1 MYDPR
6 LVQTPPVYGVQK
18 GALSISTSPFAAL
31 SANSTQHTYQIL
43 VPSLNVFVDR
53 KIVWNTGV
61 YIRSAVCPTIAGDS
75 ALNTGSSASIDVI
88 QNADPRT
95 EQYRRT
101 LYAHQLGPVPVSST
115 APTSAIYPQYPGDYY
130 EFVCP
135 GTNFNLCP
143 FPLQS
148 LCNNMTCSINDCS
161 VVTNGDTLQEQI
173 LLSNTR
179 MTQRIR
185 TTPSKFDQY
194 AWTQDDVL
202 SGNGN
207 MSSFTNSKS
216 AVGEIPT
223 GAWPISFQNPGTGTQ
238 LGLFGSYIDPVSTSN
253 VYFVNGRPVLIP
265 GGKPGIYQSVTLAT
279 LPSTG
284 PGNGSFTIAS
294 SGGVVSS
301 SNTSPQT
308 YVMNIPQ
315 QSGMTYWPGLPPITS
330 GTSGYT
336 DLPTVFS
343 LAGTGAATLGIS
355 EVFLLCTNATCT
367 AGALSITFQMGLLN
381 NAGTLSFPATF
392 TGNNNTST
400 GSTAENA
407 TGIANY
413 SALSLYIQLPEPGQI
428 LSSLLGQ
435 VTPDGVLIQ
444 PSNCKVPTEV
454 SFLYNVAEPIVM
466 SPFIWQD
473 PLELNT
479 VGLYGC
485 TNIQFVMN
493 LQAPS
498 PACQVVAATTPL
510 SVEMPYW
517 QARLG
522 CDYPSGAN
530 LIRCSGI
537 TGAFSNVRLLPPNNT
552 SSTYGPFVTPRV
564 LVQFLTPGPDISL
577 PLISNVPYT
586 EFPRYFKQDSL
597 STPTSVQNTV
607 ASQTITL
614 SSIPDVLMVFVKT
627 RKRSQMQNETYYP
640 IRGVQITF
648 DNFSNLCA
656 NMTQDQLYQA
666 SVEAGL
672 DMDWHTWRGYTNSTT
687 SVLQGG
693 NMGSQFVRASSQL
706 QTSSPAATAIG
717 YENARFIA
725 SSGYNTSGT
734 YAPIDITSDANSVW
748 GPSYGASAAGLNKVT
763 PKRATQLT
771 GGPLMLRMG
780 QDISLSPGL
789 APGTLGNFSLQ
800 INLVLDNQYGFF
812 DAYSDFQMTIIAVNS
827 GYLETVRG
835 QSAVRKT
842 ILNMADVEAAHADSG
857 LTTTSLRRLVGG
869 AMPSLAHLG
878 NFASKSAH
886 QILGPA
892 LGNLAKRI
900 RPGSGL

>member
-1 MYDPR
+1 VYDPR

-18 GALSISTSPFAAL
+18 GALSISTSPFSAL

-61 YIRSAVCPTIAGDS
+61 YIRSAVCPTIAGDAGFLS
-75 ALNTGSSASIDVI
+75 AIGSSASIDII
-88 QNADPRT
+88 QGCDPRT

-101 LYAHQLGPVPVSST
+101 LFAHQLGPVPVSST
-115 APTSAIYPQYPGDYY
+115 APASSLYPQYPGDYY

-135 GTNFNLCP
+135 GTNFNLSP
-143 FPLQS
+143 FPLQT

-207 MSSFTNSKS
+207 MSSFTNAKS

-223 GAWPISFQNPGTGTQ
+223 GAWPIAFQNPQTGVQ
-238 LGLFGSYIDPVSTSN
+238 LGQFGSYVDPINQHN
-253 VYFVNGRPVLIP
+253 VYFINGRPVLVP
-265 GGKPGIYQSVTLAT
+265 GGVPAISQTVVLQVA
-279 LPSTG
+279 PATG

-294 SGGVVSS
+294 SGGIISP
-301 SNTSPQT
+301 SNQNAQT
-308 YVMNIPQ
+308 FVMNIPNQ
-315 QSGMTYWPGLPPITS
+315 AGFTYWPGLPPIVGSTS
-330 GTSGYT
+330 GSSNQ
-336 DLPTVFS
+336 PVVFMIDVFGLTNVHL
-343 LAGTGAATLGIS
+343 LA
-355 EVFLLCTNATCT
+355 TNVVCT
-367 AGALSITFQMGLLN
+367 AGALAVTFQVAQLN
-381 NAGTLSFPATF
+381 TAGVLSYPSVW
-392 TGNNNTST
+392 TGSNNTAT
-400 GSTAENA
+400 GSTAFNG
-407 TGIANY
+407 TGIAAA
-413 SALSLYIQLPEPGQI
+413 SSVGCVIRLPGPQQI
-428 LSSLLGQ
+428 LSTLLGQ

-444 PSNCKVPTEV
+444 ATECNVPTEI
-454 SFLYNVAEPIVM
+454 SFQYTVAEPIVM

-498 PACQVVAATTPL
+498 PACQVVAATVPL
-510 SVEMPYW
+510 NSYTPYW

-522 CDYPSGAN
+522 CDYPSGGN

-537 TGAFSNVRLLPPNNT
+537 TGAFSNVRLIPPNNT
-552 SSTYGPFVTPRV
+552 ASTYGPFTSPRL

-597 STPTSVQNTV
+597 STPTSIQNTV

-614 SSIPDVLMVFVKT
+614 SSIPDVLMVFVKS

-693 NMGSQFVRASSQL
+693 NLGSAF
-706 QTSSPAATAIG
+706 AAQGQVAITG
-717 YENARFIA
+717 TPLLFQNIGLPYPIA
-725 SSGYNTSGT
+725 SSMYNTAGT
-734 YAPIDITSDANSVW
+734 YAPIDISSDANSVW
-748 GPSYGASAAGLNKVT
+748 APSYGASAGGLNKFS

-800 INLVLDNQYGFF
+800 VNLVLDNQYGFF
-812 DAYSDFQMTIIAVNS
+812 DAYPDFQMTIIAVNS

-878 NFASKSAH
+878 NFASKLAN
-886 QILGPA
+886 QIGGPA
-892 LGNLAKRI
+892 LGNLAKRM

>member
-18 GALSISTSPFAAL
+18 GALSISTSPFSAL

-61 YIRSAVCPTIAGDS
+61 FIRSAVCPTLAGDKN
-75 ALNTGSSASIDVI
+75 LVTTGSSASIDVI
-88 QNADPRT
+88 QGCDPRT

-101 LYAHQLGPVPVSST
+101 LFAHQLGPVPVSST
-115 APTSAIYPQYPGDYY
+115 AAATSLYPRQPGDYY

-135 GTNFNLCP
+135 GTNFNLSP
-143 FPLQS
+143 FPLQT

-207 MSSFTNSKS
+207 MSSFTNAKS

-223 GAWPISFQNPGTGTQ
+223 GAWPIAFQNPQTGVQ
-238 LGLFGSYIDPVSTSN
+238 LGQFGSYVDPINGQN
-253 VYFVNGRPVLIP
+253 VYFVNGRPVIVP
-265 GGKPGIYQSVTLAT
+265 GGQPALSQTITLETPPA
-279 LPSTG
+279 TG
-284 PGNGSFTIAS
+284 PGNGAFSIAS
-294 SGGVVSS
+294 SGGIIAAG
-301 SNTSPQT
+301 NQSPQT
-308 YVMNIPQ
+308 FIMYIDFTAGL
-315 QSGMTYWPGLPPITS
+315 SYWPGLPPLTLGTNATSNLPIVFMVNGIGLDNVHLLATNVVCTS
-330 GTSGYT
+330 GA
-336 DLPTVFS
+336 
-343 LAGTGAATLGIS
+343 LAVTFQVAQLNVAGVLTYPSTWTGSNNTATGAAAFNG
-355 EVFLLCTNATCT
+355 
-367 AGALSITFQMGLLN
+367 
-381 NAGTLSFPATF
+381 
-392 TGNNNTST
+392 
-400 GSTAENA
+400 
-407 TGIANY
+407 TGICN
-413 SALSLYIQLPEPGQI
+413 LYGGLVTQLLLPASQQI
-428 LSSLLGQ
+428 LSTLLGQ

-444 PSNCKVPTEV
+444 ATNCKVPTEI
-454 SFLYNVAEPIVM
+454 SFQYTVAEPIVM

-498 PACQVVAATTPL
+498 PACQVVAATTPITTYT
-510 SVEMPYW
+510 PYW

-522 CDYPSGAN
+522 CDYPSGGN

-537 TGAFSNVRLLPPNNT
+537 TGAFSNVRLIPPNNT
-552 SSTYGPFVTPRV
+552 ASTYGPFTSPRL

-597 STPTSVQNTV
+597 STPTSIQNTV

-693 NMGSQFVRASSQL
+693 SIGQAFAAEPEVDITSTPLFALLNGLSRPISS
-706 QTSSPAATAIG
+706 SC
-717 YENARFIA
+717 
-725 SSGYNTSGT
+725 YNTAGT
-734 YAPIDITSDANSVW
+734 YAPIDISSDANSVW
-748 GPSYGASAAGLNKVT
+748 PPSYGASAGGLNKFS

-800 INLVLDNQYGFF
+800 VNLVLDNQYGFF
-812 DAYSDFQMTIIAVNS
+812 DAYPDFQMTIIAVNS

-878 NFASKSAH
+878 NFASKLAS
-886 QILGPA
+886 QVGGPA
-892 LGNLAKRI
+892 LGNLVKRM